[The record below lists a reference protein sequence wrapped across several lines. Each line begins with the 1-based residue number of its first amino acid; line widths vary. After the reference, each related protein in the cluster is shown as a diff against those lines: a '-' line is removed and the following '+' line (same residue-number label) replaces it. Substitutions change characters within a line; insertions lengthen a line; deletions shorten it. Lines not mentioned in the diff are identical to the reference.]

1 MYESSN
7 SYLQAELDYR
17 AARIRAGR
25 GERRL
30 RRIRAVRRPTEAANA
45 R

>member
-17 AARIRAGR
+17 AARIPRAGR

-30 RRIRAVRRPTEAANA
+30 RRIRAYARP
-45 R
+45 